1 MTPPQAVRGGGAGV
15 AAWTGLLVRIC
26 HPCTASA
33 PRNSGAAHVATRS
46 GSRPGVCP
54 GIEERQVLRHRRASP
69 WAPAPIEEACM
80 HTLSSRPWPQVRR
93 SWRHGL
99 VALLLSGLVFA
110 ALAGCASMEGST
122 KQRQVAS
129 MLSFLFP
136 GKEAGAAASAE
147 VAVIKVPFRIGV
159 AFVPDNSN
167 PAFRLSEADRLRLA
181 GQVRDA
187 FAHYPFVQ
195 AIEAVPSLYLE
206 PGGGFE
212 NLDRVAQLLRL
223 DVIALISYDQVQYAG
238 ANKWSFLYWTGVGA
252 YLVEGDQYDVM
263 TAVETAVFDVK
274 SRKMLMH
281 AAGTATVK
289 GQATWVG
296 FAERS
301 RAARTESFDKSVAQ
315 MIELL
320 RREVQGFRE
329 RAPKDPTIRLVLPPG
344 YNPAPP
350 PSR

>member
-1 MTPPQAVRGGGAGV
+1 MLTSASRLHGPGWRVWQR
-15 AAWTGLLVRIC
+15 LLF
-26 HPCTASA
+26 AS
-33 PRNSGAAHVATRS
+33 
-46 GSRPGVCP
+46 
-54 GIEERQVLRHRRASP
+54 
-69 WAPAPIEEACM
+69 
-80 HTLSSRPWPQVRR
+80 
-93 SWRHGL
+93 
-99 VALLLSGLVFA
+99 LLLILVFA
-110 ALAGCASMEGST
+110 ALAGCASMEGAT

-136 GKEAGAAASAE
+136 GKETAATASTE

-187 FAHYPFVQ
+187 FARYPFIQ

-206 PGGGFE
+206 AGGGFE

-289 GQATWVG
+289 GQATWIG

-315 MIELL
+315 MIALL
-320 RREVQGFRE
+320 QREVQGFRE

-344 YNPAPP
+344 YNPATPP
-350 PSR
+350 PQGVTR

>member
-1 MTPPQAVRGGGAGV
+1 M
-15 AAWTGLLVRIC
+15 
-26 HPCTASA
+26 S
-33 PRNSGAAHVATRS
+33 
-46 GSRPGVCP
+46 
-54 GIEERQVLRHRRASP
+54 VLRLR
-69 WAPAPIEEACM
+69 
-80 HTLSSRPWPQVRR
+80 HTPSGTRWWLR
-93 SWRHGL
+93 L
-99 VALLLSGLVFA
+99 ALLLLLLLVVGS
-110 ALAGCASMEGST
+110 LAGCASMEGST

-129 MLSFLFP
+129 MLAFLFP
-136 GKEAGAAASAE
+136 GKEQAVPATATE

-159 AFVPDNSN
+159 AFVPDSSN

-187 FAHYPFVQ
+187 FARYPFIQ

-212 NLDRVAQLLRL
+212 NLDRVAALLRL

-289 GQATWVG
+289 GEATWVG

-301 RAARTESFDKSVAQ
+301 RAARTESFEKSVQA
-315 MIELL
+315 MIDLL
-320 RREVQGFRE
+320 QREVQGFRE
-329 RAPKDPTIRLVLPPG
+329 RAPKDPGIRLVLPPG
-344 YNPAPP
+344 YNPAMPAP
-350 PSR
+350 RP